1 MILFNHHTQF
11 VTITCLNWV
20 PVLQNSH
27 HKQIIIEA
35 LQNRVNRKQVTIY
48 AFVIMP
54 NHMHLIWQLHDD
66 IVRED
71 FQRDL
76 LKFTARSILNFMRM
90 NDDSM
95 IHLLKVISSD
105 RHYQVWER
113 NSLSI
118 DLYSE
123 KIFLQKM
130 NYIHNNPIQ
139 PKWKLSDLP
148 ENYPFSSAKFY
159 ETGVDEFSLLTHYR
173 G

>member
-1 MILFNHHTQF
+1 
-11 VTITCLNWV
+11 
-20 PVLQNSH
+20 
-27 HKQIIIEA
+27 
-35 LQNRVNRKQVTIY
+35 
-48 AFVIMP
+48 
-54 NHMHLIWQLHDD
+54 MHLIWQLHDD